1 MDGKDNNKQFDG
13 LHYLSDLDA
22 KEKRRRSRLV
32 LTPTARAAL
41 SMMLK
46 NLSRDDLWFVYF
58 SVKGILS

>member
-1 MDGKDNNKQFDG
+1 MDDKNIDNKLDDLRFV
-13 LHYLSDLDA
+13 SDLDA